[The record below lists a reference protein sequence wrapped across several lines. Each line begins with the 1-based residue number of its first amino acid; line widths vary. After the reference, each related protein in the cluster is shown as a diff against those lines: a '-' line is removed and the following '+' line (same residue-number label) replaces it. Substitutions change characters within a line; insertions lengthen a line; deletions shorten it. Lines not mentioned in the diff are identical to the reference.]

1 MWFPFF
7 AAMALVGLINLI
19 HPIALFGMT
28 RRRALCSF
36 IVFSGLMFF
45 FAGDAGVLAK
55 LFHSQ

>member
-28 RRRALCSF
+28 RRRALISF
-36 IVFSGLMFF
+36 IVFSCLMFF